1 MFACLT
7 HRPRSGFEI
16 EPSKPYFIFESLF
29 LTRNT
34 VSPSCKYLWQELL
47 NPFITLSCSLNS
59 LFKIRTESWPPS
71 RKGKGW
77 YCANTHLYWRER
89 DTPNKTQTQACV
101 NWLLRC
107 TLKGKL
113 CCIDCTETMTQ
124 CMPLSCAKFN

>member
-16 EPSKPYFIFESLF
+16 EPSKPYFILESLF
-29 LTRNT
+29 LTRNA
-34 VSPSCKYLWQELL
+34 VSPSCKYLWQVLL
-47 NPFITLSCSLNS
+47 NPFITLIVLWTPFSK
-59 LFKIRTESWPPS
+59 FVTESCPPS
-71 RKGKGW
+71 RKGEGW
-77 YCANTHLYWRER
+77 YCGNPHLYWRER
-89 DTPNKTQTQACV
+89 DTPNKTQTQACI

-113 CCIDCTETMTQ
+113 CSVDCTETMTQ